1 VSKVEHFFNKKFVK
15 DTIELSMIKNSD
27 GTYSLF
33 DKYQITL
40 EDEKYKVDI
49 MHVLDAKYFNTLKN
63 AFTWIIFHKKNDFNK
78 LNRIEYL
85 DQKIEG
91 VFFSIGYL
99 KHMIEKTKNAENQ
112 VIYSAKL
119 SQDQAVRKKLLSE
132 LNEFT
137 EDAKFWHFKA
147 FKAKEQN

>member
-1 VSKVEHFFNKKFVK
+1 MSKVEHFFNKGFVR

-27 GTYSLF
+27 GTYNLF
-33 DKYQITL
+33 DKYKITV
-40 EDEKYKVDI
+40 EDGKYKVEI
-49 MHVLDAKYFNTLKN
+49 MHVLDAKYFHTLKN
-63 AFTWIIFHKKNDFNK
+63 AFTWIIFHKKNDYNK

-99 KHMIEKTKNAENQ
+99 KHMIGKTKNTESQ

-132 LNEFT
+132 LNGFT
-137 EDAKFWHFKA
+137 EDAKVWHFKA